1 MRRLQSLST
10 GDILNDAGNFSDLV
24 EIQKR
29 DFAVRQ
35 ICDVWHKINTLVL
48 SNHTFI
54 II

>member
-1 MRRLQSLST
+1 MPV
-10 GDILNDAGNFSDLV
+10 GGILTDAGNFSDLV

-29 DFAVRQ
+29 DSAVRQ
-35 ICDVWHKINTLVL
+35 VCDIWHKINTLVL

>member
-1 MRRLQSLST
+1 MPV
-10 GDILNDAGNFSDLV
+10 GGILTDAGNFSDLV

-35 ICDVWHKINTLVL
+35 ICNVWHKINTLVL

-54 II
+54 IKSELQI